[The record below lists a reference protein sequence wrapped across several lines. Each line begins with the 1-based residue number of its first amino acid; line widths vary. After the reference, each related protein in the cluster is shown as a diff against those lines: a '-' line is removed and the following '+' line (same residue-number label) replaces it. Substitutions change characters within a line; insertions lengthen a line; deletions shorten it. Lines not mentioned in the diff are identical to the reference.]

1 LILQGSLIL
10 TKTTSL
16 LRNIYEKQV
25 NRLVFDALTS
35 CDSYSLY
42 NTYLIL
48 LKLIPQML
56 DYPLDLTGLNFNDTD
71 NISRAR
77 GKVFFYPFR
86 MNQNLM
92 THLIS
97 IVSSLAVFV
106 NINALVLMSV
116 RPARRPDLAF
126 VFSDG
131 QALRMLTGDA
141 GKGVV
146 HNGLSIERLLR
157 EGVFTKSI
165 VAQVR

>member
-1 LILQGSLIL
+1 
-10 TKTTSL
+10 
-16 LRNIYEKQV
+16 
-25 NRLVFDALTS
+25 
-35 CDSYSLY
+35 
-42 NTYLIL
+42 
-48 LKLIPQML
+48 ML

-116 RPARRPDLAF
+116 RTARRPDLAF